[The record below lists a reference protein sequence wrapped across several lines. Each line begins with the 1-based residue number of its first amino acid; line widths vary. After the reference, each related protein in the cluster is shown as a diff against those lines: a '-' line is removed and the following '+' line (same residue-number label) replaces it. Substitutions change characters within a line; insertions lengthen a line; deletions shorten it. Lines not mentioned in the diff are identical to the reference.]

1 MASDESQQDTH
12 RLASKLFDRARSLA
26 DVAGTD
32 VHIVEL
38 LRVYV
43 NFEPRNGLAW
53 FHLGDALRSLGRLKE
68 GRDALLQALSFAP
81 STSRFAVYARL
92 GMLEA
97 KATSPSEGEKWYR
110 LATAEAGCPG
120 WMWCLRGSN
129 LLRME
134 AYGLAKTCLEAALKS
149 EDVVRE
155 EVLLNLALMARAQ
168 QRYADAR
175 EFLQEA
181 LTIDPQYEDAKAVMA
196 SLADVERTITDAAA
210 VVAQLSGDGK

>member
-1 MASDESQQDTH
+1 V
-12 RLASKLFDRARSLA
+12 K
-26 DVAGTD
+26 
-32 VHIVEL
+32 
-38 LRVYV
+38 
-43 NFEPRNGLAW
+43 NGIAW
-53 FHLGDALRSLGRLKE
+53 R
-68 GRDALLQALSFAP
+68 Q
-81 STSRFAVYARL
+81 
-92 GMLEA
+92 
-97 KATSPSEGEKWYR
+97 
-110 LATAEAGCPG
+110 
-120 WMWCLRGSN
+120 
-129 LLRME
+129 
-134 AYGLAKTCLEAALKS
+134 KS